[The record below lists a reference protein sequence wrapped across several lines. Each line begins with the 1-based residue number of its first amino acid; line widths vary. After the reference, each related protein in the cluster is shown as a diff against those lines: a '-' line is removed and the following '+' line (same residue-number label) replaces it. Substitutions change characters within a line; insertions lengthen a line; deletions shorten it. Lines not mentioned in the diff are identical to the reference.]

1 MMNGVLFLDLR
12 KAFDSVD
19 HQILLRKLESYSIRG
34 TSLALF
40 KSYLNGRSQM
50 CVVDGAV
57 SSPQPVTCGVP
68 QGSILGPLLI
78 LLFINDLPN
87 FLTHSTPGL
96 FADDTNITVAGR
108 DISVIENLMNDDL
121 KNIGDWLTTNKLSL
135 NQTKTEFIL
144 IGSIKRI
151 REIDHDPS
159 IRINGVGIERVSHSK
174 LLGVTIDQSLTWAEH
189 AAQIIKKVHAGLKTL
204 RRVRDFVDTPSLI
217 MIYKA
222 LVEPYFT
229 YCSPVWDSLGA
240 GLSQKLQKL
249 QNKAARIITRSDSNV
264 RSATLLNQLNWQ
276 RLSEKRIS
284 SKATLMYKVLNG
296 LASDY
301 LGEKLSYVCQRHEH
315 KLRNADINLIL
326 PRPNIE
332 YGKKTFSYSGA
343 ALWNS
348 IPGDI
353 RKAQTLRLF
362 KIGLASSSLL

>member
-1 MMNGVLFLDLR
+1 
-12 KAFDSVD
+12 
-19 HQILLRKLESYSIRG
+19 
-34 TSLALF
+34 
-40 KSYLNGRSQM
+40 M
-50 CVVDGAV
+50 CVVNGAV
-57 SSPQPVTCGVP
+57 SSPQQVTYGVP
-68 QGSILGPLLI
+68 QGSILGPLI
-78 LLFINDLPN
+78 FLLFINDLSN
-87 FLTHSTPGL
+87 CLTHSTPGL

-135 NQTKTEFIL
+135 NLTKTEFIL
-144 IGSIKRI
+144 IDSIKRI

-174 LLGVTIDQSLTWAEH
+174 LLGVTIDQSLAWAEH
-189 AAQIIKKVHAGLKTL
+189 AAQIIKKVHAGLKAL

-222 LVEPYFT
+222 LLEPYFT

-249 QNKAARIITRSDSNV
+249 QNSAARIITRSDSIV

-276 RLSEKRIS
+276 NLSEKRIG

-296 LASDY
+296 LAPDY
-301 LGEKLSYVCQRHEH
+301 LREKLSYVCQRHEH

-326 PRPNIE
+326 PRPNTE
-332 YGKKTFSYSGA
+332 YGEKTFSYSGA